1 MKKRLLAIACAAA
14 MVVTMFAG
22 CNGGGESSTSSA
34 AQESSGA
41 TSSAA
46 EDSSAAGESSTAEES
61 SEAAGGELSVSGDV
75 EIEFFQQKREAVD
88 SFQAVIDA
96 FQEQNPNITVT
107 QNVVPDASTVL
118 MTRAASND
126 IPDVMMHWP
135 TDSQFVQFAQQGR
148 VKALDDTQALG
159 NVMENYLDAVKFE
172 DGHYYCIPFSGNF
185 MGVFYDVDKFEEAG
199 YEIPTTWDE
208 LITIAED
215 IKSKGEVA
223 FVFPDKD
230 AWTLSQLQSNIEGKN
245 RPDSTEFI
253 AQIEAGEATYQDDE
267 ITVDSWEKVLQLHEY
282 SQGDTLSLGYDQAIS
297 DFATGTGY
305 MFPQGSWAA
314 PSIEAANPDKN
325 FDMFPMPNDS
335 GDIQQPLGLDTG
347 LCLGVNEHGEDA
359 AIASEMFLNF
369 IASAEGAQIYADLD
383 HSPSCIEG
391 VEADIPQGTGVVAIL
406 DEKGV
411 LSTATLPAGFEETK
425 RSKIQQ
431 VLIDGDITS
440 LLTTLTQDHVAAA
453 ESAAA
458 QTTE

>member
-1 MKKRLLAIACAAA
+1 
-14 MVVTMFAG
+14 
-22 CNGGGESSTSSA
+22 
-34 AQESSGA
+34 
-41 TSSAA
+41 
-46 EDSSAAGESSTAEES
+46 
-61 SEAAGGELSVSGDV
+61 
-75 EIEFFQQKREAVD
+75 
-88 SFQAVIDA
+88 
-96 FQEQNPNITVT
+96 
-107 QNVVPDASTVL
+107 

-458 QTTE
+458 QTAE

>member
-96 FQEQNPNITVT
+96 FMEQNPNITVT
-107 QNVVPDASTVL
+107 QNVVPDALTVL
-118 MTRAASND
+118 MTRAATND
-126 IPDVMMHWP
+126 IPEVLMHWP

-148 VKALDDTQALG
+148 LKVLDDTEALG
-159 NVMENYLDAVKFE
+159 NVMENYQDAVKFE
-172 DGHYYCIPFSGNF
+172 DGHTYCIPFSGNF

-199 YEIPTTWDE
+199 YEIPATWDE
-208 LITIAED
+208 LIALAED
-215 IKSKGEVA
+215 IKGKGEVA
-223 FVFPDKD
+223 FMFPDKD
-230 AWTLSQLQSNIEGKN
+230 AWTLSQLQSNILGKD
-245 RPDSTEFI
+245 RADSSEFYD
-253 AQIEAGEATYQDDE
+253 QMDAGETTFQDDE
-267 ITVDSWEKVLQLHEY
+267 LTVQSWEKVLQLHEY
-282 SQGDTLSLGYDQAIS
+282 SQGDTLSLGYDQCIS

-305 MFPQGSWAA
+305 MFIQGSWAA

-347 LCLGVNEHGEDA
+347 LCLGAGFEGDA
-359 AIASEMFLNF
+359 AIAAEMFLNY
-369 IASAEGAQIYADLD
+369 IASTEGAQIYADLD
-383 HSPSCIEG
+383 HSPSCIQG
-391 VEADIPQGTGVVAIL
+391 VEANIPQGTGVVEIL

-411 LSTATLPAGFEETK
+411 LSMEVLPAGFEETK

-431 VLIDGDITS
+431 VLIDGDIEG
-440 LLTTLTQDHVAAA
+440 LLTTLTEDYMAAL
-453 ESAAA
+453 ESQAA
-458 QTTE
+458 QTAE

>member
-1 MKKRLLAIACAAA
+1 MKKRLLAMACAAA

-22 CNGGGESSTSSA
+22 CGGGGESSTSSA
-34 AQESSGA
+34 AKESSSE
-41 TSSAA
+41 SSAVK
-46 EDSSAAGESSTAEES
+46 EESGAEETS

-96 FQEQNPNITVT
+96 FMEKNSNIKVT

-148 VKALDDTQALG
+148 VKALDDTEALG
-159 NVMENYLDAVKFE
+159 NVMDNYLDAVKFE

-185 MGVFYDVDKFEEAG
+185 MGVFYDVDKFEAAG
-199 YEIPTTWDE
+199 YEVPTTWDE
-208 LITIAED
+208 LIAIAED
-215 IKSKGEVA
+215 IKAKGEIA
-223 FVFPDKD
+223 FMFPDKD
-230 AWTLSQLQSNIEGKN
+230 AWTLSQLQGNILGKD
-245 RPDSTEFI
+245 RPDTTEFY
-253 AQIEAGEATYQDDE
+253 AQMKAGETTFQDDE
-267 ITVDSWEKVLQLHEY
+267 LTVQSWEKILQLHEY
-282 SQGDTLSLGYDQAIS
+282 SQDDTLSLGYDQCIS

-335 GDIQQPLGLDTG
+335 GDFKQPLGLDTG

-359 AIASEMFLNF
+359 NIASEMFLNF
-369 IASAEGAQIYADLD
+369 IASAEGAQIYASLD
-383 HSPSCIEG
+383 HSPSCIQG

-411 LSTATLPAGFEETK
+411 LSTEVLPAGFEETK

-431 VLIDGDITS
+431 VLIDGDVTT
-440 LLTTLTQDHVAAA
+440 LLTTMTEDYMAALA
-453 ESAAA
+453 SE
-458 QTTE
+458 

>member
-22 CNGGGESSTSSA
+22 CNGGGGSSTSSA
-34 AQESSGA
+34 ADETSAS

-46 EDSSAAGESSTAEES
+46 EESSAAESGTSEES
-61 SEAAGGELSVSGDV
+61 GEEAASGDLAVSGPV

-96 FQEQNPNITVT
+96 FMEQNPNITVT

-230 AWTLSQLQSNIEGKN
+230 AWTLSQLQQNIEGKN
-245 RPDSTEFI
+245 RPDNTEFY

-267 ITVDSWEKVLQLHEY
+267 VTVNSWEKILQLHEY
-282 SQGDTLSLGYDQAIS
+282 SQSDTLSLGYDQAIS

-335 GDIQQPLGLDTG
+335 GDIQQPMGLDTG

-391 VEADIPQGTGVVAIL
+391 VEADIPQGTGVVEIL

-411 LSTATLPAGFEETK
+411 LSVATLPAGFEETK

-431 VLIDGDITS
+431 VLIDGDINT
-440 LLTTLTQDHVAAA
+440 LLTTLTEDHVAAA
-453 ESAAA
+453 EAAA
-458 QTTE
+458 SQATE